1 MATLQSAQMHF
12 FWPVDSWNTFSSHP
26 DLCFSYT
33 TFILV
38 RPQRRSR
45 LPPDR
50 RHSVCSCCTQILSH
64 HPRLSEERGRSCT
77 EDTVYSRIWPFLPGL
92 FAVCV
97 EFIYYIFIFFCNRTQ
112 ISLWLLWR
120 KLTETMNYENKIQG
134 ANKLK
139 INKRRKHIIYWSNC
153 RDIH

>member
-1 MATLQSAQMHF
+1 MATLQSAQIHF

-26 DLCFSYT
+26 DLCLSYT

-77 EDTVYSRIWPFLPGL
+77 QQDTVYSRIWPFLPGL

-112 ISLWLLWR
+112 ITLAKTDRNDELWKQNSR
-120 KLTETMNYENKIQG
+120 CKQTQDKQ
-134 ANKLK
+134 
-139 INKRRKHIIYWSNC
+139 RRKHIIYWSNC